1 MKVISDKIT
10 MAVATSLHSFD
21 LLPTTTFEDM
31 QEKLSEDA
39 VINRYRNDY
48 VFHAKVCSITASVLL
63 AVGDEIAALT
73 QQRDLVVEAL
83 ENCRLLAARHR
94 KEEWAGHI
102 MRFCKDAGL
111 SGSPI
116 RNDAIKKSEAK

>member
-1 MKVISDKIT
+1 MISDKIT

-39 VINRYRNDY
+39 VIKRYRNDY

-63 AVGDEIAALT
+63 AVGDEIATLT
-73 QQRDLVVEAL
+73 QQRDMTVKAMREAL
-83 ENCRLLAARHR
+83 ECGEDGDWQSARRILASVI
-94 KEEWAGHI
+94 KE
-102 MRFCKDAGL
+102 
-111 SGSPI
+111 
-116 RNDAIKKSEAK
+116 SEGK